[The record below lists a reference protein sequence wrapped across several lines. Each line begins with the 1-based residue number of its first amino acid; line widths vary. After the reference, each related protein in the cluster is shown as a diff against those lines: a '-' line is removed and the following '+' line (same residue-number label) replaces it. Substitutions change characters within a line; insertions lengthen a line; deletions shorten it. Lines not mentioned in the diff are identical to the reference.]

1 MERKVSN
8 FHNFFTPSSK
18 VVSKVRSMS
27 EIDATAPSAGSPRN
41 ATVAGS
47 RTAGPAWPR
56 LGLAAVL
63 LLGGALRLWGIDAD
77 GHGNQYFAAGVR
89 SMLDNWHNFFFNSF
103 DPAGFVSLDKPPVAF
118 WIQVASAKLL
128 GYSGRAVILPQVVEG
143 TAAIAL
149 LYYLVRRRFGPAAG
163 LLAALFLA
171 ITPVSVTMDRG
182 SNTDT
187 CLVLVLLLAAWALT
201 RAAELGNRRLLLL
214 SMVLLGIGF
223 NVKMLE
229 AFGVL
234 PIFIAVYCLG
244 ASLPWRRRLVDLAM
258 AGVVLLAVS
267 LSWSVA
273 YDLTPAAA
281 RPFVGS
287 STGNSMLELAAVYNG
302 IDRFIPR
309 AGRFLSPARANPAMA
324 TARGRVAA
332 ARPGLIR
339 NTPAG
344 PLRLA
349 NPQLAGQAEWLLPL
363 AIIGAVPFVRRGRL
377 TRPLDPAMLAV
388 LLWAGWAL
396 TYAVV
401 YSFAGGAFRPYYLLT
416 LAPPLAA
423 LAGIGVVNLWSSSF
437 RDRPRVLL
445 LPAALLA
452 TAAWQLYIEHG
463 SAVAQGVRGQSAP
476 LPLFGAAGD
485 RWPADRP
492 DVYVVLIGGTILAV
506 TGLMIA
512 PRMQV
517 RRQAARR
524 LAAAAL
530 GLGLFALLLTPSVW
544 ALGSVWGRGN
554 GGAMVSDSSLTPR
567 QNENADISGPTV
579 GRFGE
584 YGSDQRLIAFLNAN
598 ARDERYLLA
607 TQNAMVAAPIII
619 QTGRAV
625 MAMGGFTGTDPI
637 ITPKRLARLVR
648 EGQVRFVMI
657 GGAGGFGR
665 GPGGDPRGERIAAWV
680 REHGNP
686 VPPDLW
692 RSPHAATELN
702 AAPGAAGRR
711 GRDLAADMQLYDLAP
726 ADRLIPIH

>member
-1 MERKVSN
+1 VIG
-8 FHNFFTPSSK
+8 
-18 VVSKVRSMS
+18 KVRSVS
-27 EIDATAPSAGSPRN
+27 EIDPVTSRSPRN
-41 ATVAGS
+41 FTVAGS
-47 RTAGPAWPR
+47 RSAGRVWSW

-63 LLGGALRLWGIDAD
+63 LLGAALRLWGIDRD
-77 GHGNQYFAAGVR
+77 GYGNQYFSAAVR
-89 SMLDNWHNFFFNSF
+89 SMLDSWHNFFFNSF

-143 TAAIAL
+143 MAAIAL
-149 LYYLVRRRFGPAAG
+149 VYYLVRRRFGTPAG

-201 RAAELGNRRLLLL
+201 RAAESGSRHLFLL
-214 SMVLLGIGF
+214 SMALLGIGF

-234 PIFIAVYCLG
+234 PIFLAVYSVG
-244 ASLPWRRRLVDLAM
+244 APMPWQRRLVDLAM

-287 STGNSMLELAAVYNG
+287 STGNSMIELAAVYNG

-309 AGRFLSPARANPAMA
+309 AGRFLSPARANAVSAAPGGRPAGTRPMA
-324 TARGRVAA
+324 MRTA
-332 ARPGLIR
+332 
-339 NTPAG
+339 PAG

-349 NPQLAGQAEWLLPL
+349 TPQLAGQAEWFLPL
-363 AIIGAVPFVRRGRL
+363 AIMGLVPFVRRRRL
-377 TRPLDPAMLAV
+377 NRPLDPTTLAL
-388 LLWAGWAL
+388 LLWGGWAA

-423 LAGIGVVNLWSSSF
+423 LAGIGVMSLWSCYS
-437 RDRPRVLL
+437 RKEPHALL

-463 SAVAQGVRGQSAP
+463 YFDAQLAGGQGAP
-476 LPLFGAAGD
+476 FPFFGAAGD
-485 RWPADRP
+485 QLRAYRP
-492 DVYVVLIGGTILAV
+492 GLYVVLIGGTVLAA

-512 PRMQV
+512 RRRNV
-517 RRQAARR
+517 RHQAARG

-530 GLGLFALLLTPSVW
+530 GLGLFALLVTPSAW
-544 ALGSVWGRGN
+544 ALNSMWGRGN
-554 GGAMVSDSSLTPR
+554 GVPLTGTSSPAPR
-567 QNENADISGPTV
+567 QNDNANESGQPV
-579 GRFGE
+579 GRFGG
-584 YGSDQRLIAFLNAN
+584 YGVDQRLIAFLFAN
-598 ARDERYLLA
+598 ARGERYLLA
-607 TQNAMVAAPIII
+607 TSNAMVAAPIII

-625 MAMGGFTGTDPI
+625 MAMGGFTGSDPI
-637 ITPKRLARLVR
+637 ITPERLARLVR

-657 GGAGGFGR
+657 GGTGRFGR
-665 GPGGDPRGERIAAWV
+665 GPAGNARLGQIAEWV
-680 REHGNP
+680 REHGKP
-686 VPPDLW
+686 LPPELW
-692 RSPHAATELN
+692 RSPQAPTALN
-702 AAPGAAGRR
+702 AAPGGSGRR
-711 GRDLAADMQLYDLAP
+711 FPDRAADMQLYDLAP
-726 ADRLIPIH
+726 ADGLIPAH